1 MSEACPRDLIDF
13 AATLADAA
21 RSVIRD
27 YFRTPVT
34 IDRKSDN
41 TPVTIADRDAEAAM
55 RALIGQNYPDHGII
69 GEEFDNIAGGGD
81 LTWVLDPID
90 GTKSFISGRPI
101 FGTLIALVRD
111 GRPILG
117 VIDQPILN
125 ERWIGAEGHATTF
138 NGKDITTRPCGAL
151 GDAMVNTTS
160 PDLFTG
166 ADVAKFETLSGSVWH
181 TQYGGDC
188 YAYAMLAMGF
198 LDLIVEAD
206 LKPYDFCALAPI
218 ITGAGGM
225 ITDWQ
230 GQNLTVVS
238 DGHVAAAGDPS
249 LMPGV
254 INILNG

>member
-1 MSEACPRDLIDF
+1 MPEACPRDLIDF
-13 AATLADAA
+13 AAKLADAA
-21 RSVIRD
+21 RPVIRQ

-34 IDRKSDN
+34 IDRKSDD

-55 RALIGQNYPDHGII
+55 RALIGEIYPDHGII
-69 GEEFDNIAGGGD
+69 GEEFGNIAGKAD

-117 VIDQPILN
+117 IIDQPILD
-125 ERWIGAEGHATTF
+125 ERWVGAEGHATLF
-138 NGKDITTRPCGAL
+138 NGKEITTRRCGAL
-151 GDAMVNTTS
+151 GDTMANTTS

-166 ADVAKFETLSGSVWH
+166 ADVAKFAALSDSVRH
-181 TQYGGDC
+181 MQYGGDC

-198 LDLIVEAD
+198 LDLVVEAD
-206 LKPYDFCALAPI
+206 LKPYDFCALAPVI
-218 ITGAGGM
+218 SGAGGA

-230 GQNLTVVS
+230 GQPLTVES

-249 LMPGV
+249 LMQGV
-254 INILNG
+254 IKLLNR